1 MPTVADLFKAAE
13 QAKREADA
21 SRLPEGYESAI
32 KKYQELLAA
41 DDKHVIGH
49 MTLAVLYGKVG
60 NHREA
65 IEHSERACQ
74 LEPDEVFNYSAL
86 STTYQRAFEATQDRQ
101 YIFKAEEAKMKGQ
114 ELQWKQSQGG
124 K

>member
-1 MPTVADLFKAAE
+1 MTTTQELFKAAE
-13 QAKREADA
+13 QAKRDADTT
-21 SRLPEGYESAI
+21 RLPEQYEAAI
-32 KKYQELLAA
+32 KKYEELLAA
-41 DDKHVIGH
+41 DSTHVIGH

-60 NHREA
+60 KHREA
-65 IEHSERACQ
+65 IEHGERACQ

-114 ELQWKQSQGG
+114 EVQYRQSQGR
-124 K
+124 

>member
-1 MPTVADLFKAAE
+1 MPTAQELFKAAE

-21 SRLPEGYESAI
+21 TRLPENYNKAI
-32 KKYQELLAA
+32 EKYLEVLRA
-41 DDKHVIGH
+41 DDKQVLAH

-60 NHREA
+60 KHREA
-65 IEHSERACQ
+65 IEHSERACL

-101 YIFKAEEAKMKGQ
+101 FVFKAEEAKMKGQ
-114 ELQWKQSQGG
+114 EVQWRKSQGG
-124 K
+124 

>member
-1 MPTVADLFKAAE
+1 MPTVSELFKAAE
-13 QAKREADA
+13 QAKRQADA
-21 SRLPEGYESAI
+21 TRRAEDYEQAI
-32 KKYQELLAA
+32 QKYLEVLQA
-41 DDKHVIGH
+41 DDKHVLAH

-60 NHREA
+60 KHREA
-65 IEHSERACQ
+65 ILHGERACE

-114 ELQWKQSQGG
+114 EVQWRKQQG
-124 K
+124 